1 MKRCFIILSFLCSI
15 LLNQD
20 RSTIFNTG
28 SPPDLTNGYRINIS
42 NSVANKLMI
51 PDNFVL
57 EAMVFYVTATN
68 EEANSII
75 VSIREDNNGVPGE
88 LVTELAQWNYNVTY
102 PATSGYNLIVT
113 TDLCIY
119 LDSGNHYWW
128 TIQAADEQ
136 TQATWIHSNNSLYT
150 YSTTQDEGITW
161 STQTGY
167 AGAGGVWAEQIYV
180 TEASEGDI
188 NSDFTT
194 NVIDIVALVGYILED
209 YSFTPE
215 QMIIADVNRDGA
227 IDVIDVVSLV
237 NIVLTPP
244 QQSSDFTLEDINPVS
259 EYYGTDIGPSFFS
272 GQVSCYYFGKQG

>member
-1 MKRCFIILSFLCSI
+1 VKKLYIILLFALTFVFT
-15 LLNQD
+15 QD
-20 RSTIFNTG
+20 RSVIFNTG
-28 SPPDLTNGYRINIS
+28 SPDSTAGYLIDSSNAIANRITVFNDY
-42 NSVANKLMI
+42 A
-51 PDNFVL
+51 L
-57 EAMVFYVTATN
+57 EAMVFYVSLQSS
-68 EEANSII
+68 EGSVI
-75 VSIREDNNGVPGE
+75 VSMREDDNGSPGE
-88 LVTELAQWNYNVTY
+88 LVSDLSEWTVELDPLNITN
-102 PATSGYNLIVT
+102 YNLIVT